1 MKIGGRIGLGKKI
14 ESFVLVI
21 SFRCV
26 LDMERRGE
34 IRVRDIDL
42 VFEYIIYI

>member
-1 MKIGGRIGLGKKI
+1 MGKKI
-14 ESFVLVI
+14 ESSVLAI

-34 IRVRDIDL
+34 IRARDTDL
-42 VFEYIIYI
+42 VSEYITYI